1 MTWDP
6 WMWRNNHCSPEF
18 NGIWKAQCK
27 QWFPI
32 MPKEGLEHCLVSPD
46 LNTCPFSYTFYSQ
59 GWRVRCYFS
68 AYSLFSL
75 SPSPVRLFA
84 TPQTAAR
91 QASLSLTISQSLPTR
106 MSIASVMPAASSSF
120 DALSSFCPQ
129 SSHHQGLVQWVS
141 CFHQVQLQLQHESF
155 QWVFRIYFP

>member
-84 TPQTAAR
+84 TPRTAAR
-91 QASLSLTISQSLPTR
+91 QASLSLTISQSLPTF
-106 MSIASVMPAASSSF
+106 MYIALMMPSSHLILWCPLLLLPSIFPSIRDFSNDFSASS
-120 DALSSFCPQ
+120 LP
-129 SSHHQGLVQWVS
+129 
-141 CFHQVQLQLQHESF
+141 
-155 QWVFRIYFP
+155 I